1 MAKQTYIGSLIEPDD
16 VMITGLYPATTGTP
30 PLFFGN
36 VVVRTAITFPDG
48 SVQTSAGVAL
58 PSVIDTGVF

>member
-1 MAKQTYIGSLIEPDD
+1 METYIGSLLEPGD
-16 VMITGLYPATTGTP
+16 VMATGLYPATAGSAP
-30 PLFFGN
+30 IFFGN